1 MSESVSQIYAVD
13 DDESVREAVGRLIR
27 SPGLS
32 AKTFATAREILATL
46 GKELPSCLVL
56 DLGSKGNT

>member
-32 AKTFATAREILATL
+32 AKTFATAREIY
-46 GKELPSCLVL
+46 VL
-56 DLGSKGNT
+56 CE